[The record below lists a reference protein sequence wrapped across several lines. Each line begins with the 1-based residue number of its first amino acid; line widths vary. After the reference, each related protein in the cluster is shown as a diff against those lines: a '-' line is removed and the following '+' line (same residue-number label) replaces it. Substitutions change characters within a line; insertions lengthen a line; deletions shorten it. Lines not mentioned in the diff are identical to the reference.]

1 MRIMWGTTALACCAG
16 AVDLFTFLE
25 LGGAFAGIITG
36 NVVTA
41 ASGRWIAALTA
52 VAGFGA
58 GAYAWAVT
66 FRSRRTPGLV
76 AELVLLV
83 VVAIGWIGTGTHPD
97 LSGRLVLLAL
107 AGIAMGGQSAM
118 MLGLHPNTTYMTGVL
133 TTSLHDLATGR
144 RDPFVTALRQIGAL
158 AVGAA
163 STAMLLTV
171 SRPFAPVLAVLLL
184 IAAIFLLPVEIRNGR
199 H

>member
-16 AVDLFTFLE
+16 AVDLLTFKE

-41 ASGRWIAALTA
+41 ASGQLTAALTA
-52 VAGFGA
+52 VGGFGA
-58 GAYAWAVT
+58 GAYAWVVT
-66 FRSRRTPGLV
+66 FRDRRTFGLI

-118 MLGLHPNTTYMTGVL
+118 MLGLEPDTTYMTGVL
-133 TTSLHDLATGR
+133 TTSLRDLATGR
-144 RDPFVTALRQIGAL
+144 RDTFTAALRQIGAL
-158 AVGAA
+158 VVGAA
-163 STAMLLTV
+163 LTAWLLV
-171 SRPFAPVLAVLLL
+171 AARPFAPVLAVMLL
-184 IAAIFLLPVEIRNGR
+184 ISAIFLLPRTRPDGS
-199 H
+199 